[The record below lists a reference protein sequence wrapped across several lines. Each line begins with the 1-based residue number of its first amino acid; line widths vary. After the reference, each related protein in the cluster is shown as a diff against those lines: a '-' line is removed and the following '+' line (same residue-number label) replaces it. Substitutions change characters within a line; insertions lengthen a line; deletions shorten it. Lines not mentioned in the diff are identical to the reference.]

1 MLSLLLWLGN
11 DPLLS
16 SVITSI
22 FKIMEKT
29 FALPCCAGGAEAPF
43 GYFSKM
49 CKTSRTRNLMG
60 KLYAAH
66 AVRWV
71 LIIDNFVMSV
81 FLCLIASLHSI

>member
-1 MLSLLLWLGN
+1 
-11 DPLLS
+11 
-16 SVITSI
+16 
-22 FKIMEKT
+22 
-29 FALPCCAGGAEAPF
+29 
-43 GYFSKM
+43 
-49 CKTSRTRNLMG
+49 MG